1 MIFEWICSKNNIRY
15 KNVLKTYSISN
26 CLHHLLN
33 FNFYEKDSVNFWGIY
48 IGNMASI
55 TLKQPY
61 WRMSSLG
68 LLYPCQRELGLKKI
82 HYGDKDISKKEG
94 TRNQNEILWSMPL
107 H

>member
-1 MIFEWICSKNNIRY
+1 MYYTLIVFQIVCIIC
-15 KNVLKTYSISN
+15 LIS
-26 CLHHLLN
+26 L
-33 FNFYEKDSVNFWGIY
+33 FMKKDSVNFLGIY

-61 WRMSSLG
+61 WRKSSLG

-82 HYGDKDISKKEG
+82 HYADKDISKKEG